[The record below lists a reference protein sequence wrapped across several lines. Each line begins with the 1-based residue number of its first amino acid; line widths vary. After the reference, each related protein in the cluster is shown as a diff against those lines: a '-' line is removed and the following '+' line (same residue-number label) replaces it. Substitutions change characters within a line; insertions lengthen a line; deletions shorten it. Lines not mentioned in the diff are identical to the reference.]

1 MSRSGFRPPSGTQN
15 PMSLSNPIGFN
26 KNSQSYN
33 PNYASQLQEQFF
45 KITQFCQES
54 SYNPKKTNSGTNS
67 EVEERKESTTEEN
80 VRFFIGFLGENKGFF
95 GFF

>member
-1 MSRSGFRPPSGTQN
+1 
-15 PMSLSNPIGFN
+15 MSLSNPIGFN

-33 PNYASQLQEQFF
+33 PNYATQLQEQFF

-54 SYNPKKTNSGTNS
+54 SYNPKKNNSGTNS

-80 VRFFIGFLGENKGFF
+80 VRFLIDFLFSKEKLKNFDDFF
-95 GFF
+95 NNFF